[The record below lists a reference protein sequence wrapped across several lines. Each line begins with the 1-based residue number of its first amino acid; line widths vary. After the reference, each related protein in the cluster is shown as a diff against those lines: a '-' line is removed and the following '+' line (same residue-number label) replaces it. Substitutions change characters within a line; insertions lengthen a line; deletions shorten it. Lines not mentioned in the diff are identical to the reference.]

1 MVPIVTLVGRPNV
14 GKSTLFNKLTR
25 SRDAL
30 VADLAGLTRDRQ
42 YGTGR
47 FGDFPFVVIDTGGLA
62 EDLPEAILADAPA
75 ASTAAAPAVQ
85 NKTRSATTQTAVQAS
100 RGGIV
105 ESVAESGIKAD
116 ASDVEA
122 ALYKEM
128 LSQVAQAIGESDLV
142 LFLVDGRNGLTP
154 VDERIAASLRK
165 TEVPVLLVVNKIDGV
180 GEDQAKS
187 EFYSLG
193 MAEPVGISAAHNR
206 GLQGLM
212 SAVHGR
218 LVEIDPRWQAL
229 VTAAPGSG
237 TLNSGKRGKNASADR
252 DLANTDLAPGSDAQ
266 QQMQEFAG
274 HMTADLSAGQ
284 TAEKTRGSI
293 ARGNAAVAFIGR
305 PNVGK
310 STLVNRLCGEERVV
324 AFDQP
329 GTTRD
334 AIAVPF
340 KRGGRD
346 YTLIDTAGI
355 RRRGKVN
362 ETAEKFSVVKALAAI
377 EEANVCV
384 YLLDARDSVTE
395 QDLQLMGYIIDKGRA
410 LIVAIN
416 KWDAVSAD
424 ERDQVRLD
432 LERRVGFLEFT
443 RLHFI
448 SALQGSGVNDLFRSI
463 DRAFASAFV
472 NMSTPELNDLLKEA
486 TTRHQPPMKNGR
498 RIKLRHAHQGGV
510 NPPIIVIHGNQT
522 EKLPGDYRRFL
533 VNFFQKELRLFG
545 TPLKLV
551 MKQSANP
558 FSGSRSG
565 GNNKSS
571 NPGKGGARRPGAKSR
586 KKTDGKPGRNSGSR
600 TRG

>member
-25 SRDAL
+25 TRDAL

-62 EDLPEAILADAPA
+62 EDLPEAILASA
-75 ASTAAAPAVQ
+75 AAQTAATVSPVQ
-85 NKTRSATTQTAVQAS
+85 NKPKPANAQAS
-100 RGGIV
+100 SSGMV
-105 ESVAESGIKAD
+105 ESVAESGIKPD
-116 ASDVEA
+116 ASAVEA
-122 ALYKEM
+122 ALYEEM

-154 VDERIAASLRK
+154 VDERIAVSLRK
-165 TEVPVLLVVNKIDGV
+165 TEVPVLLIVNKIDGV

-193 MAEPVGISAAHNR
+193 MDEPVGISAAHNR

-212 SAVHGR
+212 SAVRNR
-218 LVEIDPRWQAL
+218 LIDIDPRWQAL
-229 VTAAPGSG
+229 VPAATATA
-237 TLNSGKRGKNASADR
+237 SGKRGKKAADAA
-252 DLANTDLAPGSDAQ
+252 DYTAGLDAESLS
-266 QQMQEFAG
+266 EFVPPMDESEAQISQ
-274 HMTADLSAGQ
+274 DPFSAGN
-284 TAEKTRGSI
+284 TAEKSRGSL
-293 ARGNAAVAFIGR
+293 ALGKAAVAFIGR

-310 STLVNRLCGEERVV
+310 STLVNRLCGEDRVV

-377 EEANVCV
+377 EEANVCI

-410 LIVAIN
+410 LIVGIN

-424 ERDQVRLD
+424 ERDQVKLD

-463 DRAFASAFV
+463 DRAFESAFI
-472 NMSTPELNDLLKEA
+472 NMSTPELNELLKEA
-486 TTRHQPPMKNGR
+486 ITRHQPPMKNGR

-522 EKLPGDYRRFL
+522 DKLPGDYRRFL

-558 FSGSRSG
+558 FNGSRSSG
-565 GNNKSS
+565 KNKSS
-571 NPGKGGARRPGAKSR
+571 KPGQTATRPGAKSR

-600 TRG
+600 T

>member
-25 SRDAL
+25 TRDAL

-47 FGDFPFVVIDTGGLA
+47 YGDFPFVVIDTGGLA
-62 EDLPEAILADAPA
+62 EDLPDAIVSGSTEKTVEEPRPKSLQSTEPA
-75 ASTAAAPAVQ
+75 AV
-85 NKTRSATTQTAVQAS
+85 
-100 RGGIV
+100 I
-105 ESVAESGIKAD
+105 ESVAESGIKLQGSA
-116 ASDVEA
+116 VEA
-122 ALYKEM
+122 ALYEEM

-142 LFLVDGRNGLTP
+142 LFLVDGRSGLTP
-154 VDERIAASLRK
+154 VDERIAVSLRK
-165 TEVPVLLVVNKIDGV
+165 IAVPVLLVVNKTDGV
-180 GEDQAKS
+180 GDDQAKAD
-187 EFYSLG
+187 FYALG
-193 MAEPVGISAAHNR
+193 MDEPVGISAAHNR

-212 SAVHGR
+212 AAVVSK
-218 LVEIDPRWQAL
+218 LVALDPRWQVLQQADNSSEDRPGAEDDESL
-229 VTAAPGSG
+229 AAGTDVPGKS
-237 TLNSGKRGKNASADR
+237 
-252 DLANTDLAPGSDAQ
+252 
-266 QQMQEFAG
+266 
-274 HMTADLSAGQ
+274 
-284 TAEKTRGSI
+284 RGSP
-293 ARGNAAVAFIGR
+293 ARKTAAVAFIGR

-310 STLVNRLCGEERVV
+310 STLVNRLCGEDRVV

-340 KRGGRD
+340 RRGERD

-362 ETAEKFSVVKALAAI
+362 ETAEKFSVVKALSAI

-410 LIVAIN
+410 LVVAVN

-424 ERDQVRLD
+424 ERDQIRQD

-448 SALQGSGVNDLFRSI
+448 SARQGSGVNDLFRSI
-463 DRAFASAFV
+463 DRAFISAFI
-472 NMSTPELNDLLKEA
+472 NLSTPELTDLLEEA
-486 TTRHQPPMKNGR
+486 TLRHQPPMMNSR
-498 RIKLRHAHQGGV
+498 RIKLRYAHQGGV

-522 EKLPGDYRRFL
+522 EKLPGDYQRYL
-533 VNFFQKELRLFG
+533 VNFFRKELRLFG

-558 FSGSRSG
+558 YNAGAANRV
-565 GNNKSS
+565 NR
-571 NPGKGGARRPGAKSR
+571 GKQHVKAGTIAGKDVAAKSR
-586 KKTDGKPGRNSGSR
+586 KKTNGKAARNTGANATKRTGRSAGR
-600 TRG
+600 RLGKGA